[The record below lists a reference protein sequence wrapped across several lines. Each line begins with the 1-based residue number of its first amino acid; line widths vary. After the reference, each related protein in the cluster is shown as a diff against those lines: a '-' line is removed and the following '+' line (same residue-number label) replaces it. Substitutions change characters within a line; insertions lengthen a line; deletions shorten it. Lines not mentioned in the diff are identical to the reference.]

1 MPQGKAYAAMLHGAA
16 TDKLPLLCGQRGRLD
31 PYTRTLIVEGE
42 GITLSGIT
50 EPCRI
55 STHKLLCA
63 AGIRFTQV
71 NHTGAKERR
80 INTRLISITLRE
92 YAEMLGMQSTV
103 TTLKNLRKSV
113 NRDLALLGSAL
124 LSWTE
129 TIRGKTVSHINVHI
143 AESCGIRRG
152 VIEVTLSE
160 HYADWL
166 ICRPLMQYPTALLEL
181 DERSAVAYRLG
192 YKLALHG
199 TNSHNQHLGT
209 AGTVRVATLLK
220 YIGLADID
228 ELRSKEQSYIYRLA
242 KPLTAALETLVRCG
256 VLAKYSLCGT
266 DRNRSF
272 AEWCHQALSFVLN
285 GLETT

>member
-1 MPQGKAYAAMLHGAA
+1 MLYQAMLHGAA

-31 PYTRTLIVEGE
+31 PYTRTLTVEGE

-63 AGIRFTQV
+63 AMIRFTEV
-71 NHTGAKERR
+71 NHTGSKERR

-92 YAEMLGMQSTV
+92 YAEMLGMQPTV

-113 NRDLALLGSAL
+113 SRDLALLGSAQ

-129 TIRGKTVSHINVHI
+129 TIRGETASHSNAHI

-160 HYADWL
+160 QFADWL
-166 ICRPLMQYPTALLEL
+166 IGRPLMQYPGALLGL

-192 YKLALHG
+192 YKLALQRS
-199 TNSHNQHLGT
+199 NSNNIKMGT
-209 AGTVRVATLLK
+209 ARVIKVGTLLRCL
-220 YIGLADID
+220 GLAGID
-228 ELRSKEQSYIYRLA
+228 DLRSKKQSYIYRLA
-242 KPLTAALETLVRCG
+242 KPLTAALDQLVQYGVVETYRFRSTG
-256 VLAKYSLCGT
+256 VVQSY
-266 DRNRSF
+266 
-272 AEWCHQALSFVLN
+272 AEW
-285 GLETT
+285 LEQSIDFELPGIENYVG